1 MNIKMPDSS
10 WWEQV
15 ARDRDEALEKTM
27 ANEQPTEFN
36 IEPNYDH
43 IFRTMLAEA
52 RTQGDPE
59 ILFSQMSD
67 QRELEALRAVQ
78 RFLAP
83 LAIAANAM
91 HSGAMVEQ
99 FREAITE
106 ISVRVAGAVTK
117 MEAAE

>member
-1 MNIKMPDSS
+1 
-10 WWEQV
+10 
-15 ARDRDEALEKTM
+15 M

-52 RTQGDPE
+52 RTQSDPE
-59 ILFSQMSD
+59 MFSQAD
-67 QRELEALRAVQ
+67 VTDEVEALRVVQ

-91 HSGAMVEQ
+91 HSAAMVKE

-106 ISVRVAGAVTK
+106 ISGRIANAVTES
-117 MEAAE
+117 EAAE